1 MVHFYFIMCN
11 LMFIVLAEMV
21 PPLTLFLTIIDAFV
35 IIELVKSLLEENRKR
50 IRNKLGIKLTD
61 SFYME

>member
-1 MVHFYFIMCN
+1 MCN

-21 PPLTLFLTIIDAFV
+21 PPLTIFLTIIDAFA

-50 IRNKLGIKLTD
+50 IRNKLGIKMTD
-61 SFYME
+61 SLYME

>member
-1 MVHFYFIMCN
+1 
-11 LMFIVLAEMV
+11 MFIVLAEMV
-21 PPLTLFLTIIDAFV
+21 PPLTIFLTIIDAFA

-61 SFYME
+61 SLYME